1 MLEMMYSGAK
11 GWRPPAADAN
21 TLFRLVDFNSAAD
34 IVDRGPNK
42 ISVTNNG
49 GLTVGKDAIY
59 TYMLFNA
66 AKWLSFTSSLLNR
79 TNIELTWVVGDILK
93 VNSQYGGPLL
103 DTRPVGSNGNYH
115 IFGINQ
121 NAAAPPYKL
130 VYNYPSSTSTAF
142 DTTLGVSKYPSV
154 IKLRITSTGAQ
165 VLVDGKVV
173 YTDSVAS
180 ALSTANLKIGRSA
193 FASAG
198 VPELYLKMYFFEI
211 KAIPV

>member
-1 MLEMMYSGAK
+1 MLELMLSGTNV
-11 GWRPPAADAN
+11 WRPPAADAN

-34 IVDRGPNK
+34 IVDRSPNK
-42 ISVTNNG
+42 IAVTNNG
-49 GLTVGKDAIY
+49 GITVGSDKIS

-79 TNIELTWVVGDILK
+79 TNVELTWVLGDILK
-93 VNSQYGGPLL
+93 VTSQYAGPLL

-115 IFGINQ
+115 ILSINQ

-130 VYNYPSSTSTAF
+130 SYNYPSNTSVSF

-154 IKLRITSTGAQ
+154 VKLRIMSTGAE

-173 YTDSVAS
+173 YTSSVAS
-180 ALSTANLKIGRSA
+180 VLNTASLKIGRSA